1 MRRILGLILSLLLM
15 AMPALAVTPATPIYE
30 CAGYTYVLL
39 ADDTAQIV
47 CWDGPEKAI
56 DVPSALDGH
65 VVSSVSEC
73 AFADC
78 GSLEQV
84 TLPETVREIG
94 ECAFSNCVNL
104 DRVVL
109 PEGLSR
115 IGSRAFDRCQV
126 LTAIDLPAS
135 VAEMGD
141 NPFRGCTN
149 LCTIRVA
156 EDHPYLQ
163 TVDGVLFSRPDNRLV
178 CYPMGKDDTRYAVPE
193 GVESIGAM
201 AFDSGLYVVEIVL
214 PESLQ
219 SIGREAFNGCQ
230 GLRTM
235 NLPAG
240 VQSIGEAALL
250 RCSNLVLT
258 LEDDSTCVPQ
268 LVMGAETVTDMA

>member
-1 MRRILGLILSLLLM
+1 MKRIVLILLALLL
-15 AMPALAVTPATPIYE
+15 AATPALAVTPATTTYE
-30 CAGYTYVLL
+30 CGGYIYALL
-39 ADDTAQIV
+39 ADNTARIV
-47 CWDGPEKAI
+47 CWDGPERAI
-56 DVPSALDGH
+56 EVPAALDGH
-65 VVSSVSEC
+65 VVTRISEC

-78 GSLEQV
+78 AGLEQV

-94 ECAFSNCVNL
+94 EDAFSNCVSL

-109 PEGLSR
+109 PEGLAR

-135 VAEMGD
+135 VVDVGD

-149 LCTIRVA
+149 LCSIRVA
-156 EDHPYLQ
+156 EDHPYLA

-178 CYPMGKDDTRYAVPE
+178 CYPMGKSDTRYTVPE
-193 GVESIGAM
+193 GVCTIGAM
-201 AFDSGLYVVEIVL
+201 AFDSDLYVEEIVL
-214 PESLQ
+214 PRTLMT
-219 SIGREAFNGCQ
+219 IGREAFNGCQ

-258 LEDDSTCVPQ
+258 LEDDVSSVPQ
-268 LVMGAETVTDMA
+268 LVMAGDNI